1 MSCRT
6 SCGAPKQG
14 RRPGGEATKP
24 TARFYGPPG
33 TGKTTVV
40 GDRDWHVPMPSLSEV
55 SEALALMKQFFGK
68 DWRSRVKAMQTPF
81 RKDTVAAADP

>member
-1 MSCRT
+1 MRGPQAGQKT
-6 SCGAPKQG
+6 W
-14 RRPGGEATKP
+14 RRGHEADS
-24 TARFYGPPG
+24 ARFYGPPG

-81 RKDTVAAADP
+81 RKDPVAAADP